1 MRTGLVYFNNILCG
15 KIWEDDNFYF
25 QYDAEYLKN
34 ESPNPVS
41 LTLPLS
47 DIVYESNILFPFFDG
62 LIPEGWL
69 LDVAIDKWKLN
80 KNDRMS
86 LLLCVCEDTIGAVSV
101 KEEK

>member
-1 MRTGLVYFNNILCG
+1 MRVGLVYYNNVLCG
-15 KIWEDDNFYF
+15 KIWEDDYFYF
-25 QYDAEYLKN
+25 QYDAEYLKS
-34 ESPNPVS
+34 ECPNSVS

-47 DIVYESNILFPFFDG
+47 SIVYESNILFPFFDG

>member
-15 KIWEDDNFYF
+15 KIWEDDNYYF
-25 QYDAEYLKN
+25 QYDKEYLN
-34 ESPNPVS
+34 SDNPKSVS
-41 LTLPLS
+41 LTLPIT
-47 DIVYESNILFPFFDG
+47 DKIYESNILFSFFDG

-69 LDVAIDKWKLN
+69 LNVAIDKWKLN
-80 KNDRMS
+80 RNDRMG